1 MVPAYS
7 PLLPGCFVVG
17 HSLAAEDVG
26 ELLDISARDHRLAL
40 LAPLAQPVDELSAQD
55 VDLAVQDATPVRDL
69 LLLLGEILDQ
79 VLQLLI
85 GERSQIR
92 ESVHVRPSSSP
103 SEARV

>member
-7 PLLPGCFVVG
+7 PLLLGSLVVG
-17 HSLAAEDVG
+17 HPLAAEDVG
-26 ELLDISARDHRLAL
+26 ELLNVRARDHRFTL
-40 LAPLAQPVDELSAQD
+40 LAPLPEPVDELRAQD
-55 VDLAVQDATPVRDL
+55 VDLAVEDAAPVRDL

-92 ESVHVRPSSSP
+92 KSVHVRPS
-103 SEARV
+103 